1 MSTLS
6 SFVTSSRSSADSN
19 IIFLLSLFQRGQGED
34 IVNVSSVDQNKLD
47 VIQALLMYDGGDDND
62 TDVLILDNS
71 GDSSVDNHINVTRLL
86 VELESMEVPQ
96 VMSSNEINP
105 IQPRES
111 YLVTLR
117 DATGGSFS
125 FTLNDPFTQRTNI
138 ATAQIPY
145 PPTVRQ
151 IEYAIDMALLPNQKS
166 CGWLST
172 SDCASTA
179 RVWQLGNSDTYFIVF
194 VGERLNVGVS
204 LALNSANLE
213 GYYEEI
219 FLNATNDAI
228 MKISDIAYS
237 NVDDLVIT
245 LGYQGDVVGNIRGT
259 SANHTYIETYPDIG
273 DDKFFLSSDANES
286 TDTALSVEVLY
297 GLLGKPFSTS
307 FNTSIENDSD
317 SIYLLTTPFIITKT
331 IKTTLGAITYI
342 LN

>member
-1 MSTLS
+1 MAFLHLS
-6 SFVTSSRSSADSN
+6 PLAGMVYSN
-19 IIFLLSLFQRGQGED
+19 VILLFWSLFQRGQGGD
-34 IVNVSSVDQNKLD
+34 IVDVSSEETKLD
-47 VIQALLMYDGGDDND
+47 VIQALQMYDGGDDND
-62 TDVLILDNS
+62 TDVLNLDNS

-96 VMSSNEINP
+96 AMSDEINP

-125 FTLNDPFTQRTNI
+125 FTLNDPPTQRTNI
-138 ATAQIPY
+138 VTAQIPY

-151 IEYAIDMALLPNQKS
+151 IEYAIDMALLPDQKS

-172 SDCASTA
+172 SDCASTT
-179 RVWQLGNSDTYFIVF
+179 RVWQLGNSNTYFVAF
-194 VGERLNVGVS
+194 VGERLNMGVS

-213 GYYEEI
+213 DYYEEI
-219 FLNATNDAI
+219 FLNTTNDAI
-228 MKISDIAYS
+228 MKISDVAYT

-259 SANHTYIETYPDIG
+259 TANHTYIETNRDIG
-273 DDKFFLSSDANES
+273 DDKFFLSSDANEN

-297 GLLGKPFSTS
+297 GLLGKHFQV
-307 FNTSIENDSD
+307 
-317 SIYLLTTPFIITKT
+317 
-331 IKTTLGAITYI
+331 IK
-342 LN
+342 